1 MYLILIVVLLGI
13 LLYTVYSIRTSV
25 LSLSA
30 STKQLVDLIENSMK
44 TRGALFP
51 VASQYEIMAEKEG
64 TMFDKDFKFDT
75 PFASPEYISEYMK
88 AGKSWNNLK
97 SDVENHFSASLRLDG
112 HEAVYKQMIISN
124 IDVFYGRKTIEQAE
138 EEIRQVKEDY
148 TVVGKKWNE
157 NYERQKEYLEK
168 VRVNFDKAKIEGAFR
183 EE

>member
-1 MYLILIVVLLGI
+1 MYLILIAVLLGI
-13 LLYTVYSIRTSV
+13 LLYMVYSIRTSF

-51 VASQYEIMAEKEG
+51 VASQYEIMTEREG
-64 TMFDKDFKFDT
+64 TFDRTDFHDA
-75 PFASPEYISEYMK
+75 PFADPEFISEYMK
-88 AGKSWNNLK
+88 AGKSWYNLQV
-97 SDVENHFSASLRLDG
+97 DVENHFSASLRLDG

-124 IDVFYGRKTIEQAE
+124 IDVFYGRKSIEQAE
-138 EEIRQVKEDY
+138 EEIRQVKVDY

-168 VRVNFDKAKIEGAFR
+168 VRVNFDKVKIEGAFR

>member
-1 MYLILIVVLLGI
+1 MSLILIVVLLGI
-13 LLYTVYSIRTSV
+13 LVYLVFSIRTSV

-30 STKQLVDLIENSMK
+30 STKQLVELIENSMK

-51 VASQYEIMAEKEG
+51 VASQYDIMTERKG
-64 TMFDKDFKFDT
+64 TFDRTDFHDA
-75 PFASPEYISEYMK
+75 PFADPKYISEYMK
-88 AGKSWNNLK
+88 AGKSWDNLK

-112 HEAVYKQMIISN
+112 REAVYKQMIISN
-124 IDVFYGRKTIEQAE
+124 IDVFYGRKSIEQAE

-148 TVVGKKWNE
+148 AVVGKKGNE

-168 VRVNFDKAKIEGAFR
+168 VRVNFDKLKIEGAFR